1 MSTAP
6 IRVSDIVLG
15 KFYALATLLFI
26 PVAIISIYPLVL
38 SAFGEISLAETD
50 LAVGAFFLYGLACIT
65 IGEFVSSI
73 TESQMIA
80 AIISFGIL
88 FAGYVMNAMPKL
100 YMVTGHGELELD
112 SAFTDILQ
120 KANIDTQAVNLMDYD
135 AVPEDAMAVFVN
147 APTEDLSS
155 DDAQKILNYLNNGGD
170 IFINTAYT
178 GKDMPNL
185 NKLLDFY
192 GVITE
197 AAVEDTIEDT
207 AEYITGAAAEDDTE
221 DTTEDTA
228 RGTDGENAETSRQ
241 VNQDTVSAYLDDI
254 CAFTAKQEIT
264 DVTDDSDYG
273 ISDESDTV
281 TLQLANDLYVFRIG
295 DYNSL
300 AGGYYL
306 TVNDG
311 SSVYLIDSSTYYLL
325 HKDSSYFEAAD
336 EEESTEAADQ
346 E

>member
-120 KANIDTQAVNLMDYD
+120 KANIDTQADIILRSMT
-135 AVPEDAMAVFVN
+135 AVVF
-147 APTEDLSS
+147 T
-155 DDAQKILNYLNNGGD
+155 
-170 IFINTAYT
+170 
-178 GKDMPNL
+178 
-185 NKLLDFY
+185 
-192 GVITE
+192 
-197 AAVEDTIEDT
+197 
-207 AEYITGAAAEDDTE
+207 
-221 DTTEDTA
+221 
-228 RGTDGENAETSRQ
+228 
-241 VNQDTVSAYLDDI
+241 
-254 CAFTAKQEIT
+254 
-264 DVTDDSDYG
+264 
-273 ISDESDTV
+273 
-281 TLQLANDLYVFRIG
+281 
-295 DYNSL
+295 
-300 AGGYYL
+300 
-306 TVNDG
+306 
-311 SSVYLIDSSTYYLL
+311 
-325 HKDSSYFEAAD
+325 
-336 EEESTEAADQ
+336 
-346 E
+346 

>member
-1 MSTAP
+1 MLIAP

-50 LAVGAFFLYGLACIT
+50 LAVGAFFLYGLACIA

-88 FAGYVMNAMPKL
+88 FAGYVMNAMLKL

-120 KANIDTQAVNLMDYD
+120 KANIDTQTVNLMDYD

-192 GVITE
+192 WVITE

-228 RGTDGENAETSRQ
+228 QGTGGENAETIRQ

-264 DVTDDSDYG
+264 DVTDYSDYG

>member
-1 MSTAP
+1 MNRKSK
-6 IRVSDIVLG
+6 RNLIVLLILIVVLLVIFLFLKKNEDADFMQEEAVITEESVPVVSINKEEVTDIEFIRSDG
-15 KFYALATLLFI
+15 GSFTLHKQEDTWNYLEEAAIDTSEAT
-26 PVAIISIYPLVL
+26 A
-38 SAFGEISLAETD
+38 GDTAET
-50 LAVGAFFLYGLACIT
+50 
-65 IGEFVSSI
+65 
-73 TESQMIA
+73 A
-80 AIISFGIL
+80 A
-88 FAGYVMNAMPKL
+88 
-100 YMVTGHGELELD
+100 E
-112 SAFTDILQ
+112 
-120 KANIDTQAVNLMDYD
+120 
-135 AVPEDAMAVFVN
+135 
-147 APTEDLSS
+147 
-155 DDAQKILNYLNNGGD
+155 
-170 IFINTAYT
+170 NTAGDT
-178 GKDMPNL
+178 AED
-185 NKLLDFY
+185 
-192 GVITE
+192 ITE
-197 AAVEDTIEDT
+197 AAVEDTTEDT

-228 RGTDGENAETSRQ
+228 QGTGGENAETIRQ

-325 HKDSSYFEAAD
+325 HKDSSCFEAAD

>member
-1 MSTAP
+1 MNRKSK
-6 IRVSDIVLG
+6 RNLIVLLILIVVLLVIFLFLKKNEDADFMQEETG
-15 KFYALATLLFI
+15 TTEESVPVVSINKEEVTDMEFIRSDGGSFTLHKQEDTWNYL
-26 PVAIISIYPLVL
+26 
-38 SAFGEISLAETD
+38 EE
-50 LAVGAFFLYGLACIT
+50 
-65 IGEFVSSI
+65 
-73 TESQMIA
+73 A
-80 AIISFGIL
+80 AIDTS
-88 FAGYVMNAMPKL
+88 
-100 YMVTGHGELELD
+100 ED
-112 SAFTDILQ
+112 SA
-120 KANIDTQAVNLMDYD
+120 
-135 AVPEDAMAVFVN
+135 
-147 APTEDLSS
+147 
-155 DDAQKILNYLNNGGD
+155 
-170 IFINTAYT
+170 
-178 GKDMPNL
+178 GK
-185 NKLLDFY
+185 
-192 GVITE
+192 ITE
-197 AAVEDTIEDT
+197 AAAEDT
-207 AEYITGAAAEDDTE
+207 AGDTARDITEGADEDTTEATTGDITEAAAEDDTE

-228 RGTDGENAETSRQ
+228 QGADGENAETIRQ

-264 DVTDDSDYG
+264 NVTDYSDYG

-325 HKDSSYFEAAD
+325 HKDSSYFEAVD

>member
-38 SAFGEISLAETD
+38 SAFGEISLAETY

-112 SAFTDILQ
+112 SAFTGILQ
-120 KANIDTQAVNLMDYD
+120 KANIDTQTVNLMDYD

-197 AAVEDTIEDT
+197 AA
-207 AEYITGAAAEDDTE
+207 AEDDTE

-228 RGTDGENAETSRQ
+228 RGTGGENAETIRQ

-325 HKDSSYFEAAD
+325 HKDSSCFEAAD

>member
-1 MSTAP
+1 MNRKSK
-6 IRVSDIVLG
+6 RNLIVLLILIAVLLVIFLFLKRNEDADFMQEEAVTTEESVPVVNINKEEVTDMEFIRSDG
-15 KFYALATLLFI
+15 GSFTLHKQEDIWNYL
-26 PVAIISIYPLVL
+26 
-38 SAFGEISLAETD
+38 ED
-50 LAVGAFFLYGLACIT
+50 
-65 IGEFVSSI
+65 
-73 TESQMIA
+73 A
-80 AIISFGIL
+80 AIDTSEAT
-88 FAGYVMNAMPKL
+88 AG
-100 YMVTGHGELELD
+100 
-112 SAFTDILQ
+112 
-120 KANIDTQAVNLMDYD
+120 
-135 AVPEDAMAVFVN
+135 
-147 APTEDLSS
+147 
-155 DDAQKILNYLNNGGD
+155 
-170 IFINTAYT
+170 
-178 GKDMPNL
+178 
-185 NKLLDFY
+185 
-192 GVITE
+192 
-197 AAVEDTIEDT
+197 
-207 AEYITGAAAEDDTE
+207 
-221 DTTEDTA
+221 
-228 RGTDGENAETSRQ
+228 NAETIRQ

>member
-1 MSTAP
+1 MLLILIAVLLVIFLFLKKNEDADFMQEEAVTTEESVPVVSINKEEVTDMEF
-6 IRVSDIVLG
+6 IRSDGGSFTLHKQEDTWNYLEEAAINTSE
-15 KFYALATLLFI
+15 ATT
-26 PVAIISIYPLVL
+26 
-38 SAFGEISLAETD
+38 GD
-50 LAVGAFFLYGLACIT
+50 
-65 IGEFVSSI
+65 I
-73 TESQMIA
+73 TE
-80 AIISFGIL
+80 
-88 FAGYVMNAMPKL
+88 
-100 YMVTGHGELELD
+100 
-112 SAFTDILQ
+112 
-120 KANIDTQAVNLMDYD
+120 
-135 AVPEDAMAVFVN
+135 
-147 APTEDLSS
+147 
-155 DDAQKILNYLNNGGD
+155 
-170 IFINTAYT
+170 
-178 GKDMPNL
+178 
-185 NKLLDFY
+185 
-192 GVITE
+192 
-197 AAVEDTIEDT
+197 
-207 AEYITGAAAEDDTE
+207 AAAEDDTE

-228 RGTDGENAETSRQ
+228 QGADGENAETIRQ

-264 DVTDDSDYG
+264 NVTDYSDYG

-325 HKDSSYFEAAD
+325 HKDSSYFEAVD

>member
-1 MSTAP
+1 
-6 IRVSDIVLG
+6 
-15 KFYALATLLFI
+15 
-26 PVAIISIYPLVL
+26 
-38 SAFGEISLAETD
+38 
-50 LAVGAFFLYGLACIT
+50 
-65 IGEFVSSI
+65 
-73 TESQMIA
+73 MIA

-120 KANIDTQAVNLMDYD
+120 KANIDTQTVNLMDYD

-197 AAVEDTIEDT
+197 AA
-207 AEYITGAAAEDDTE
+207 AEDDTE

-228 RGTDGENAETSRQ
+228 RGTGGENAETIRQ

-264 DVTDDSDYG
+264 DVTDYSDYG

>member
-1 MSTAP
+1 MLTAP

-197 AAVEDTIEDT
+197 AA
-207 AEYITGAAAEDDTE
+207 AEDDIE

-228 RGTDGENAETSRQ
+228 RGTHGENAETSRQ

-325 HKDSSYFEAAD
+325 HKDSSYFESAD

>member
-112 SAFTDILQ
+112 SAFTGILQ
-120 KANIDTQAVNLMDYD
+120 KANIDTQTVNLMDYD

-197 AAVEDTIEDT
+197 AA
-207 AEYITGAAAEDDTE
+207 AEDDTE

-228 RGTDGENAETSRQ
+228 RGTGGENAETIRQ

-264 DVTDDSDYG
+264 DVTDYSDYG

-325 HKDSSYFEAAD
+325 HKDSSCFEVAD

>member
-1 MSTAP
+1 MLTAP

-38 SAFGEISLAETD
+38 SAFGEISLAETY
-50 LAVGAFFLYGLACIT
+50 LAVGAFFLYGLACIA

-100 YMVTGHGELELD
+100 YMVTGHGELEQD
-112 SAFTDILQ
+112 SDFTGILQ
-120 KANIDTQAVNLMDYD
+120 KANIDTQTVNLMDYD

-197 AAVEDTIEDT
+197 AAVEDDT
-207 AEYITGAAAEDDTE
+207 AQ
-221 DTTEDTA
+221 
-228 RGTDGENAETSRQ
+228 GTDGENAETIRQ

-264 DVTDDSDYG
+264 DVTDYSDYG

>member
-38 SAFGEISLAETD
+38 SAFGEISLAETY
-50 LAVGAFFLYGLACIT
+50 LSVGAFFLYGLSCIT

-120 KANIDTQAVNLMDYD
+120 KANIDTQTINLMNYD
-135 AVPEDAMAVFVN
+135 TVPEDAMAVFVN

-170 IFINTAYT
+170 IFINTVYT

-197 AAVEDTIEDT
+197 AAVEDTTEDT
-207 AEYITGAAAEDDTE
+207 AEYITEAAAEDDT
-221 DTTEDTA
+221 A
-228 RGTDGENAETSRQ
+228 QGTDGENAETIRQ

-254 CAFTAKQEIT
+254 
-264 DVTDDSDYG
+264 
-273 ISDESDTV
+273 
-281 TLQLANDLYVFRIG
+281 
-295 DYNSL
+295 
-300 AGGYYL
+300 
-306 TVNDG
+306 
-311 SSVYLIDSSTYYLL
+311 
-325 HKDSSYFEAAD
+325 
-336 EEESTEAADQ
+336 
-346 E
+346 

>member
-1 MSTAP
+1 MNRKSK
-6 IRVSDIVLG
+6 RNLIVLLILIVVLLVIFLFLKKNEDADFMQEEAG
-15 KFYALATLLFI
+15 TTEESVPVVNINKEEVTDMEFIRSDGGSFTLHRQEDTWNYLEEA
-26 PVAIISIYPLVL
+26 AIDTSED
-38 SAFGEISLAETD
+38 SAGDAET
-50 LAVGAFFLYGLACIT
+50 I
-65 IGEFVSSI
+65 
-73 TESQMIA
+73 
-80 AIISFGIL
+80 
-88 FAGYVMNAMPKL
+88 
-100 YMVTGHGELELD
+100 
-112 SAFTDILQ
+112 
-120 KANIDTQAVNLMDYD
+120 
-135 AVPEDAMAVFVN
+135 
-147 APTEDLSS
+147 
-155 DDAQKILNYLNNGGD
+155 
-170 IFINTAYT
+170 
-178 GKDMPNL
+178 
-185 NKLLDFY
+185 
-192 GVITE
+192 
-197 AAVEDTIEDT
+197 
-207 AEYITGAAAEDDTE
+207 
-221 DTTEDTA
+221 
-228 RGTDGENAETSRQ
+228 RQ

-264 DVTDDSDYG
+264 NVTDYSDYG

>member
-1 MSTAP
+1 MNRKSK
-6 IRVSDIVLG
+6 RNLIVL
-15 KFYALATLLFI
+15 LILIVVLLVIFLFLKKNED
-26 PVAIISIYPLVL
+26 AD
-38 SAFGEISLAETD
+38 FMQEE
-50 LAVGAFFLYGLACIT
+50 AV
-65 IGEFVSSI
+65 I
-73 TESQMIA
+73 TEERVPVVSINKEEVTDIEFIRSDGGSFTLHKQEDTWNYPEEA
-80 AIISFGIL
+80 AINTSGDS
-88 FAGYVMNAMPKL
+88 
-100 YMVTGHGELELD
+100 TG
-112 SAFTDILQ
+112 
-120 KANIDTQAVNLMDYD
+120 N
-135 AVPEDAMAVFVN
+135 
-147 APTEDLSS
+147 
-155 DDAQKILNYLNNGGD
+155 
-170 IFINTAYT
+170 
-178 GKDMPNL
+178 
-185 NKLLDFY
+185 
-192 GVITE
+192 ITE
-197 AAVEDTIEDT
+197 AAVEDTTEDT

-221 DTTEDTA
+221 DTA
-228 RGTDGENAETSRQ
+228 RGTGGENAETIRQ

-264 DVTDDSDYG
+264 DVTDYSDYG

-325 HKDSSYFEAAD
+325 HKDSSCFEAAD

>member
-1 MSTAP
+1 MLLILIVVLLVIFLFLKKNEDADFMQEETGTTEESVPVVSINKEEVTDMEF
-6 IRVSDIVLG
+6 IRSDGGSFTLHKQEDTWNYLEDAAIDTSE
-15 KFYALATLLFI
+15 ATT
-26 PVAIISIYPLVL
+26 
-38 SAFGEISLAETD
+38 GD
-50 LAVGAFFLYGLACIT
+50 
-65 IGEFVSSI
+65 I
-73 TESQMIA
+73 TEGA
-80 AIISFGIL
+80 DEDTTEAT
-88 FAGYVMNAMPKL
+88 
-100 YMVTGHGELELD
+100 TGD
-112 SAFTDILQ
+112 
-120 KANIDTQAVNLMDYD
+120 
-135 AVPEDAMAVFVN
+135 
-147 APTEDLSS
+147 
-155 DDAQKILNYLNNGGD
+155 
-170 IFINTAYT
+170 
-178 GKDMPNL
+178 
-185 NKLLDFY
+185 
-192 GVITE
+192 ITE
-197 AAVEDTIEDT
+197 AAV
-207 AEYITGAAAEDDTE
+207 EDDTE

-228 RGTDGENAETSRQ
+228 QGTDGENAETIRQ

-254 CAFTAKQEIT
+254 CAFMAKQEIT
-264 DVTDDSDYG
+264 DVTDYSDYG

>member
-1 MSTAP
+1 MNRKSK
-6 IRVSDIVLG
+6 RNLIVLLILIVVLLVIFLFLKKNEDADFMQEEAVTTEESVPVVSINKEEVTDMEFIRSDG
-15 KFYALATLLFI
+15 GSFTLHRQEDTWNYL
-26 PVAIISIYPLVL
+26 
-38 SAFGEISLAETD
+38 EE
-50 LAVGAFFLYGLACIT
+50 
-65 IGEFVSSI
+65 
-73 TESQMIA
+73 A
-80 AIISFGIL
+80 AI
-88 FAGYVMNAMPKL
+88 
-100 YMVTGHGELELD
+100 
-112 SAFTDILQ
+112 
-120 KANIDTQAVNLMDYD
+120 DT
-135 AVPEDAMAVFVN
+135 
-147 APTEDLSS
+147 S
-155 DDAQKILNYLNNGGD
+155 
-170 IFINTAYT
+170 
-178 GKDMPNL
+178 
-185 NKLLDFY
+185 
-192 GVITE
+192 
-197 AAVEDTIEDT
+197 EDT
-207 AEYITGAAAEDDTE
+207 AGD
-221 DTTEDTA
+221 
-228 RGTDGENAETSRQ
+228 AETIRQ

>member
-1 MSTAP
+1 MNRKSK
-6 IRVSDIVLG
+6 RNLIVLLILIVVLLVIFLFLKKNEDADFMQEETG
-15 KFYALATLLFI
+15 TTEESVPVVNINKEEVTDMEFIRSDGGSFTLHKQEDTWNYLEEAAIDTSEATT
-26 PVAIISIYPLVL
+26 
-38 SAFGEISLAETD
+38 GDAET
-50 LAVGAFFLYGLACIT
+50 I
-65 IGEFVSSI
+65 
-73 TESQMIA
+73 
-80 AIISFGIL
+80 
-88 FAGYVMNAMPKL
+88 
-100 YMVTGHGELELD
+100 
-112 SAFTDILQ
+112 
-120 KANIDTQAVNLMDYD
+120 
-135 AVPEDAMAVFVN
+135 
-147 APTEDLSS
+147 
-155 DDAQKILNYLNNGGD
+155 
-170 IFINTAYT
+170 
-178 GKDMPNL
+178 
-185 NKLLDFY
+185 
-192 GVITE
+192 
-197 AAVEDTIEDT
+197 
-207 AEYITGAAAEDDTE
+207 
-221 DTTEDTA
+221 
-228 RGTDGENAETSRQ
+228 RQ

>member
-1 MSTAP
+1 MNRKSK
-6 IRVSDIVLG
+6 RNLIVLLILIVVLLVIFLFLKKNEDADFMQEEAVTTEESVPVVSINKEEVTDMEFIRSDG
-15 KFYALATLLFI
+15 GSFTLHRQEDTWNYLEEAAIDTSEATT
-26 PVAIISIYPLVL
+26 
-38 SAFGEISLAETD
+38 GD
-50 LAVGAFFLYGLACIT
+50 
-65 IGEFVSSI
+65 I
-73 TESQMIA
+73 TE
-80 AIISFGIL
+80 
-88 FAGYVMNAMPKL
+88 
-100 YMVTGHGELELD
+100 
-112 SAFTDILQ
+112 
-120 KANIDTQAVNLMDYD
+120 
-135 AVPEDAMAVFVN
+135 
-147 APTEDLSS
+147 
-155 DDAQKILNYLNNGGD
+155 
-170 IFINTAYT
+170 
-178 GKDMPNL
+178 
-185 NKLLDFY
+185 
-192 GVITE
+192 
-197 AAVEDTIEDT
+197 
-207 AEYITGAAAEDDTE
+207 AAAEDDTE

-228 RGTDGENAETSRQ
+228 QGADGENAETIRQ

-264 DVTDDSDYG
+264 NVTDYSDYG

-325 HKDSSYFEAAD
+325 HKDSSYFEAVD